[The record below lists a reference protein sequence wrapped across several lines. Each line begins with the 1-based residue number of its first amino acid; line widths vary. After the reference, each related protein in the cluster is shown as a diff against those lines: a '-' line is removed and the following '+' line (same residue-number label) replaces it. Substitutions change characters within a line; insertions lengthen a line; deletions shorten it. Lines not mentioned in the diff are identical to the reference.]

1 MIDELRD
8 YVPNVHFELIPI
20 RDLVSNQEYQ
30 RNLSWGHVKKAIENF
45 DLNQINPIKVSRRN
59 GTNYVFNG

>member
-30 RNLSWGHVKKAIENF
+30 RNLSWGHVVVALL
-45 DLNQINPIKVSRRN
+45 D
-59 GTNYVFNG
+59 